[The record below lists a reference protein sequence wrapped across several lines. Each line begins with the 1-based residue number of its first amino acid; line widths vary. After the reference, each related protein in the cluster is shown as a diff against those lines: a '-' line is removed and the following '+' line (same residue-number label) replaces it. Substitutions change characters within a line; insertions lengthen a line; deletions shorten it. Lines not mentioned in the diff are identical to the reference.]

1 MIKFRPIVF
10 LIGILLSALAVVMLI
25 PALVDVLTGYSRDA
39 SVFAVSAGFTL
50 FIGVSAVL
58 AARADEPEID
68 VRQSFVLAALGWAV
82 AAAFAALP
90 LGFSDLGLD
99 PTSAFFEAMAG
110 VTSTAATAITGLDGA
125 PPGILLWRALLQWFG
140 GFGMIAI
147 AITVLP
153 VLQVGGMQIFR
164 LESAGGAQRVLPRA
178 AQILTGVGLIY
189 VGLTAACATAL
200 WATGMTGFEAVVH
213 AMTTISTGG
222 FSTSDQSIAHFRS
235 GAVEAIVIL
244 FMILGSLP
252 FLLYLQA
259 LRGSPRRLLRD
270 GQVFWFLGMA
280 AAAVVLM
287 TYWRWHHDGEPL
299 PQALRM
305 AAFNIVSVV
314 TGTGF
319 TTASYDTW
327 GGVAIAAF
335 LFLMVVGGCAGSTSS
350 GIKIFRF
357 QVIYEAADVQIKRL
371 IQPSGLFVPEF
382 NERPIP
388 DTVANAV
395 MGFFFLFAAS
405 YAILAL
411 GLGAMGLDTLTCLS
425 GAASAIANVGPGLGP
440 VIGPEG
446 NYAALPD
453 GAKWLLSFGMLVGR
467 LDLYTVLVLFVP
479 AFWRG

>member
-25 PALVDVLTGYSRDA
+25 PVLVDVLTGYSRDA

-259 LRGSPRRLLRD
+259 LR
-270 GQVFWFLGMA
+270 
-280 AAAVVLM
+280 
-287 TYWRWHHDGEPL
+287 
-299 PQALRM
+299 M